1 MKKDKRFRKYSMPED
16 LSLENVLEND
26 VNGRPQ
32 IEGTN
37 TSVTSGTE
45 IEDNEIPIAQTFDD
59 RSRPVEKIAA
69 SRNTN
74 FKANVQNEVNSTMPE
89 FKFKYALN
97 LESEE
102 KTKTILAEEQMFENL
117 IKVTVDEKYN
127 IDFYARGK
135 LRFLF
140 SKICQELK
148 KFGIDFLKTLN
159 TKVKNVFLTLRELLA
174 QITSIRLY
182 RHYLTYL
189 NLIKRYV
196 NRKSIESGKQIM
208 K

>member
-1 MKKDKRFRKYSMPED
+1 MRPERALTPSPQQESKDYDEGPPKEDFELATEVMVPAERRACSRFAP
-16 LSLENVLEND
+16 L
-26 VNGRPQ
+26 
-32 IEGTN
+32 
-37 TSVTSGTE
+37 
-45 IEDNEIPIAQTFDD
+45 
-59 RSRPVEKIAA
+59 PVEAFLSWKL
-69 SRNTN
+69 RRDLHTL
-74 FKANVQNEVNSTMPE
+74 QNEVNSTMPE

-127 IDFYARGK
+127 IDFYAKGK

-148 KFGIDFLKTLN
+148 KFGIDFLKTKD